1 MDVPWARSG
10 SGFTLLFEAFAMALI
25 REMPVSAATAMMGE
39 HDTRLWRIVR
49 HYVGAAHARQDWGG
63 VAAVAIDETAT
74 RKEHRYATVAVEI
87 DPEGRRAARLLFM
100 TPERTAGSVG
110 EFVTAMPAHGAAP
123 AQVRIAAI
131 DMSAACRRGVA
142 EHLPRAQV
150 IFERF
155 HVMKLAGEALDD
167 VRKTPAPRGS
177 RCERCPV
184 GAERCPVGAE
194 RRPVGAARQ

>member
-1 MDVPWARSG
+1 
-10 SGFTLLFEAFAMALI
+10 MALI
-25 REMPVSAATAMMGE
+25 REMPVSAAAAMMGE

-110 EFVTAMPAHGAAP
+110 EFVAAMPAHGAAP

-131 DMSAACRRGVA
+131 DMSAACRRGGGRTSA
-142 EHLPRAQV
+142 PRTGDLRALPCDEAGRGSPRRRAQN
-150 IFERF
+150 
-155 HVMKLAGEALDD
+155 
-167 VRKTPAPRGS
+167 T
-177 RCERCPV
+177 CT
-184 GAERCPVGAE
+184 
-194 RRPVGAARQ
+194 AREPM